1 MAELNFKKNIESELN
16 QKSHI
21 TLKDDIFNLQKP
33 NNINENA
40 WDDIIKILNNYYVFI
55 AIKDKYITWQSK
67 IEEELEYNKPMIIT
81 DETFNQVKKIRLSFY
96 YAIVLKDMR
105 WRSREEV
112 EKRFKLEYL
121 DETLKESINIIF
133 ENKDKEKSI
142 QIEKD
147 KNFALRLKL
156 FQTSYGRLTEDGK
169 ELIDQKDWEEL
180 KKINSEIKEILEDR
194 KKLLKIK

>member
-1 MAELNFKKNIESELN
+1 MLYYDKPLFLSDTEWKKLLYMAELNFKKNIESELN

-112 EKRFKLEYL
+112 EKRFKLVIFRRNS
-121 DETLKESINIIF
+121 KGIN
-133 ENKDKEKSI
+133 
-142 QIEKD
+142 
-147 KNFALRLKL
+147 
-156 FQTSYGRLTEDGK
+156 
-169 ELIDQKDWEEL
+169 
-180 KKINSEIKEILEDR
+180 
-194 KKLLKIK
+194 